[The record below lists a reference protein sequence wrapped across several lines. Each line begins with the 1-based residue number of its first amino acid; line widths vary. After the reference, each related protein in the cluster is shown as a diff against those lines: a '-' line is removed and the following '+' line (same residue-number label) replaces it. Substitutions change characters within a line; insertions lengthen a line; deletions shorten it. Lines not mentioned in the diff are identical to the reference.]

1 MTQVVTRQEN
11 LKEINEEVQQALRAD
26 DAVGIVVAFGDFADF
41 ISKDDRGLL
50 GKVIVGVAQGT
61 PPVGVIFI
69 KENLG
74 KTSGRYE
81 LFSWSKDDQVA
92 RLLVQKVLGKI
103 LANGK
108 YDPLED
114 LPEPTPEQKAANR
127 IELDRMLG
135 KATISCSRC
144 GGKNPANSEH
154 CYKCGQTIGSQDG
167 NRSLGD
173 LSGSDSQKLRDE
185 LRDRKSQ
192 LEDKDTLESALDEP
206 HHLIFFSA
214 IDREEETRF
223 FDIMPQG
230 DGFSIAETAINTKKL
245 GQCVETVYG
254 RPGGTVHHV
263 HRLYGKFCASTA
275 RKAMD
280 RFSELTG
287 LSQVTEIAETQT
299 QREAL
304 PTWRFIYKKLGA
316 VPRPNPPTQD
326 SGQRKDGSK
335 TPTKS
340 NAVTQSDVTAKAQ
353 FTSGKLLKEEASEK
367 KSPSGIGGWLAV
379 FIFGLFASGLASA
392 FESLN
397 MPFDASN
404 AVAIGLGLVL
414 AALAFSS
421 AVLILRKNPR
431 GILLSKVFIGSNL
444 LVSILAV
451 IGSVGDPTALGASSA
466 VMGRV
471 MLSSLIWITY
481 LHQSIRVKNTFGVA
495 ANKGQAAMD

>member
-1 MTQVVTRQEN
+1 M
-11 LKEINEEVQQALRAD
+11 INMQDCWVE
-26 DAVGIVVAFGDFADF
+26 
-41 ISKDDRGLL
+41 
-50 GKVIVGVAQGT
+50 
-61 PPVGVIFI
+61 
-69 KENLG
+69 
-74 KTSGRYE
+74 
-81 LFSWSKDDQVA
+81 
-92 RLLVQKVLGKI
+92 KVLDKI
-103 LANGK
+103 LINGK

-114 LPEPTPEQKAANR
+114 WPEATPEQKAVNR
-127 IELDRMLG
+127 AEVNRMMG

-154 CYKCGQTIGSQDG
+154 CYKCGQTIAGIPSGAGIESVLHEGSQDG

-173 LSGSDSQKLRDE
+173 LSGCDSQKLREE

-192 LEDKDTLESALDEP
+192 LDDKDTLESALDEP
-206 HHLIFFSA
+206 HHLIFYTA
-214 IDREEETRF
+214 VDREGETRF

-230 DGFSIAETAINTKKL
+230 DGFSIAETATKAGKL
-245 GQCVETVYG
+245 GQCVETAYG
-254 RPGGTVHHV
+254 HPGGPVHHL
-263 HRLYGKFCASTA
+263 HRLYGKFCANTA

-280 RFSELTG
+280 RFSELSG

-316 VPRPNPPTQD
+316 VPRPNPATHD
-326 SGQRKDGSK
+326 NGQRKDGSK
-335 TPTKS
+335 TLTES
-340 NAVTQSDVTAKAQ
+340 NAVTQSDGTTKAQ
-353 FTSGKLLKEEASEK
+353 STSGKLLKEEPSEK
-367 KSPSGIGGWLAV
+367 KSPSGIGGWLV
-379 FIFGLFASGLASA
+379 FFIFGLFASGLASGFA
-392 FESLN
+392 SLN
-397 MPFDASN
+397 MSFDASN
-404 AVAIGLGLVL
+404 AVAIGIGLVL

-431 GILLSKVFIGSNL
+431 GILLSKVFIVSNL

-481 LHQSIRVKNTFGVA
+481 LHQSVRVKNTFGVA
-495 ANKGQAAMD
+495 AKKGQAAMV